1 MYLLIYL
8 TDITVAYS
16 EFESIEKMNDF
27 IKMIEDID
35 CKVLRKYKIEKEID

>member
-8 TDITVAYS
+8 ADITITYN

-27 IKMIEDID
+27 IKMIENIG